1 MCYIDSYATHIEKKQ
16 DFFFLRTKHNALSN
30 KECPFLDICYNY
42 KELEKLTV
50 KPP

>member
-16 DFFFLRTKHNALSN
+16 DFFFLGTKHNALVN
-30 KECPFLDICYNY
+30 KDCSFLDICYNY
-42 KELEKLTV
+42 EELEKLTV